1 MTTPR
6 PAMHPTPI
14 GLAIG
19 VVIGAVVAVQARI
32 NGEFKLQ
39 VGDAV
44 AAAALGFV
52 LGWVVLTV
60 IMLTGVQH
68 RAGVRALPGLVR
80 EGRLP
85 WWALLGG
92 LGGATLVATQ
102 GYAVPE
108 LGVALFTVA
117 LVAGQTASSLEVD
130 RLGLGPGGRISP
142 SRRRIIAAVISLVA
156 VVVAVDPFSDSI
168 DIAPAAVLMCL
179 FAGTLV
185 SAQQAFNGKVAQGA
199 RSPIAAAWVNFSVGG
214 TMLWTLTLVRG
225 VDLSMVPSPVDKPL
239 LWTGGL
245 LGSLFVV
252 VAASLVRSL
261 GVLLLTLTTIAGQL
275 LGAVVIDVVAP
286 TAGRELTVLQLVGV
300 VLTFVAVVVGSS
312 RKREPVPGTA
322 D

>member
-1 MTTPR
+1 V
-6 PAMHPTPI
+6 I
-14 GLAIG
+14 GLVIG
-19 VVIGAVVAVQARI
+19 VAIGAVVAVQARI
-32 NGEFKLQ
+32 NGELALE

-44 AAAALGFV
+44 AAAAIGFV
-52 LGWVVLTV
+52 LGWVVLTIV
-60 IMLTGVQH
+60 MLTGRQH
-68 RAGVRALPGLVR
+68 RDAVRALPGLVR
-80 EGRLP
+80 GRRLP

-108 LGVALFTVA
+108 LGVSLFIVA

-130 RLGLGPGGRISP
+130 RLGLGPSGRISP
-142 SRRRIIAAVISLVA
+142 SRARVVASVIALVA
-156 VVVAVDPFSDSI
+156 VVVAVDPFTKAI
-168 DIAPAAVLMCL
+168 DIAPAAILLCL

-185 SAQQAFNGKVAQGA
+185 SAQQAFNGRVAQQAG
-199 RSPIAAAWVNFSVGG
+199 SPIAAAWVNFTVGG

-225 VDLSMVPSPVDKPL
+225 VDLSRTPSPLDQPL

-252 VAASLVRSL
+252 VAASLVRTL

-275 LGAVVIDVVAP
+275 LGAVVIDVVVP
-286 TAGRELTVLQLVGV
+286 TAGRSLTVVELFGV
-300 VLTFVAVVVGSS
+300 ALTFVAVVVGSS
-312 RKREPVPGTA
+312 RRRNVKPGTA